1 MRRYLSA
8 LETDRPGRGV
18 KRTADAIGNR
28 ITKVDELLVS
38 ADPLSRVH
46 LTQERIELHAEY
58 VRVTNGNHPDLSQL
72 ERDFVRVVR
81 SYGDRN
87 GITYAAWRQVG
98 VDAKVLELAGIHRA
112 EKKPAPAAARA
123 GADEGTEADP
133 SQESA
138 TATQAAGATGGTG
151 PVTEAPVTEA
161 PVSEAPVAD
170 APGAEAHL
178 PPSGASGLNG
188 SIVSPEPA
196 RSPEGRP
203 QGQAGTEP
211 VQAGASSPAEAETP
225 QGGTSHPEKVPQG
238 QATPEA
244 GRAPGEVSLDELADL
259 LAEVGSARPAL
270 GRSPSN
276 RPGSAGDISAPG
288 DVPPG
293 RPRRGPRA

>member
-123 GADEGTEADP
+123 GADEGTEAD
-133 SQESA
+133 
-138 TATQAAGATGGTG
+138 
-151 PVTEAPVTEA
+151 
-161 PVSEAPVAD
+161 
-170 APGAEAHL
+170 L

-238 QATPEA
+238 QPTPEA

-259 LAEVGSARPAL
+259 LAEVGSARPAPD
-270 GRSPSN
+270 RSPSN
-276 RPGSAGDISAPG
+276 QPGSAGDISAAG
-288 DVPPG
+288 DVPPD

>member
-123 GADEGTEADP
+123 GADEGIEADP
-133 SQESA
+133 SEEPG
-138 TATQAAGATGGTG
+138 TATQPAGVTGGMG

-161 PVSEAPVAD
+161 PGAD
-170 APGAEAHL
+170 APGAEPGADL

-196 RSPEGRP
+196 QSPEGRP

-259 LAEVGSARPAL
+259 LAEVGSARPAPV
-270 GRSPSN
+270 RSPSN
-276 RPGSAGDISAPG
+276 RPGSAGDISAAG